1 MRFIPFAILAVA
13 AGWLASQWGALP
25 ERWVVHW
32 GPGGVPDGYASRSF
46 LGAFGPFLFGAGLAA
61 VIELGATLTERVTRR
76 RFPLLARAY
85 GDFVRWVAI
94 TQACIISTLGL
105 LMPLQRMPSPRPLL
119 AVFMG
124 LIGLGLFAGAL
135 GVRRAVRQMAEQGLP
150 LPKGYGPFGY
160 HNPEDTRLVVPKLA
174 GIGWTLN
181 FAHRAAWLLLALMLL
196 PVLVVLAVVFTTM
209 G

>member
-1 MRFIPFAILAVA
+1 MERYVDEALVLSTVDYGESDRLVTLLTREHGKLTAFA
-13 AGWLASQWGALP
+13 AG
-25 ERWVVHW
+25 
-32 GPGGVPDGYASRSF
+32 
-46 LGAFGPFLFGAGLAA
+46 
-61 VIELGATLTERVTRR
+61 
-76 RFPLLARAY
+76 ARKSK
-85 GDFVRWVAI
+85 R
-94 TQACIISTLGL
+94 
-105 LMPLQRMPSPRPLL
+105 
-119 AVFMG
+119 
-124 LIGLGLFAGAL
+124 LFAGAL

-196 PVLVVLAVVFTTM
+196 PVLVVLAVVFATR